1 MESAVA
7 VMAHEHSG
15 SAPKAF
21 DLWGVLRKP
30 HPQASAVE
38 ADWLSQSSPP
48 VLMAAAAVRVAVV
61 AVGAVEGEAGVCW
74 GSVAAGSENQLTW
87 GVFDGAEALS
97 CVLVTGSLFGLVGSE
112 RRSWAGW
119 RMEAGW
125 VEAQH
130 RWR

>member
-1 MESAVA
+1 MVA

-38 ADWLSQSSPP
+38 ADWLSRSSPP

-61 AVGAVEGEAGVCW
+61 VVVAVGAVEGEAVACW

-97 CVLVTGSLFGLVGSE
+97 CVLVTGSLFGLAGSE
-112 RRSWAGW
+112 RRS
-119 RMEAGW
+119 
-125 VEAQH
+125 
-130 RWR
+130 